1 MRLTKIKL
9 AGFKSF
15 VDPTTFHLPSNLL
28 GVVGPNGC
36 GKSNIIDAVRWV
48 MGESSARSLRG
59 ESLAD
64 VIFNGSAARKPVGQA
79 TIELVFDN
87 SQGKL
92 GGAWAQYN
100 EIAIKRVL
108 SRDGQSSYLLNGA
121 RCRRRDI
128 TDIFLGT
135 GLGPRSYAIIEQ
147 GMISRLIEAKPE
159 ELRVFLEEAAGIS
172 KYKERRRETEA
183 RIRHTR
189 ENLDRLTDLREELGR
204 QLQHLQRQARAA
216 EQYQRYRAEE
226 RRCKA
231 ELLTLRWRALNA
243 DSAARESAIGGQ
255 ETALEARVAE
265 QRHLEARLEMGRE
278 RQTSL
283 TEAFNQAQAHYYAVG
298 SEISR
303 LEQDLAH
310 QRELRQRQNE
320 ALQQTE
326 QGLARV
332 LEQIHLDTERLEAL
346 ETSLREAEAA
356 LAETKVL
363 EAQANA
369 QLTEAETARQDWQE
383 EWETF
388 SRRASEPE
396 RQADVERTRIAHLE
410 RQLSQQEH
418 RLKRL
423 RLEQD
428 GLVADGLEDELERL
442 RLAEQAAGTALAANQ
457 AQLVQSDARIGELR
471 EVGQRWTAEAHELRE
486 QVHAAR
492 GRLASLHTLQ
502 EAALGRRESAAGAWL
517 KAQGLDKT
525 PRLAECLA
533 VESGWER
540 AAEMAL
546 AGFLE
551 AVCVQDLQVPAAAL
565 AELRQGNL
573 TLFDTTTADNAAP
586 AEQTLLSKLQA
597 PFALTSL
604 LAGVRVAADLDEAM
618 AQRQQLTAWQS
629 LITQDGAWLGRD
641 WLRVARDRDE
651 KAGVLARER
660 ELQALQAALDLDTEC
675 LARLTG
681 ALDTNRGEL
690 RELERGRDALQE
702 AVNQS
707 HREQTRLQNQLTAL
721 TARLQQVLA
730 RRAAIAAEQAEL
742 SHQAGQDQ
750 TELQA
755 ARASL
760 AEATLAMER
769 LSDERQQ
776 LTARRERLRFVLEA
790 RRAQATGARH
800 AAQRQ
805 ALAAESLRATLSS
818 THQALKRLEP
828 QRQQLATRQQQLA
841 TGLDPGDESAVREQ
855 LAVLLET
862 RIVADQGLGAARHT
876 LETQNVEL
884 RDLEQA
890 RIACERKL
898 EKQRETLATERLS
911 WREISV
917 QRQLLREQLQELG
930 ADPSTLLAALP
941 ATAEEARWQAELERL
956 GKQLQRLGAVNLAA
970 VEEFAQLSER
980 KRYLDAQNDDLVEA
994 LTTLENAIRRID
1006 RDTRGRFKDTFEGA
1020 NANLQILFPRL
1031 FGGGQAYLE
1040 LVGEDMLDA
1049 GVAIMARPPG
1059 KRIGTIHLLSGG
1071 EKALTAVALIFALF
1085 QLNPAPFC
1093 MLDEVDAPLDEAN
1106 IGRFGDLVRE
1116 MSTQIQFIFITHNK
1130 STMEIAQHLSGVTMH
1145 EPGVSHLVAVDVDEA
1160 VRLATA

>member
-59 ESLAD
+59 ESLED

-92 GGAWAQYN
+92 GGAWVQYN

-108 SRDGQSSYLLNGA
+108 SRDGQSSYLVNGA

-283 TEAFNQAQAHYYAVG
+283 TEAFNQTQAHFYAVG

-310 QRELRQRQNE
+310 QRELCQRQNE

-326 QGLARV
+326 QALARV
-332 LEQIHLDTERLEAL
+332 LEQIHLDTERLVAL

-356 LAETKVL
+356 LAETKAL

-428 GLVADGLEDELERL
+428 GLVVDGLEDELERL
-442 RLAEQAAGTALAANQ
+442 RLAEQAAGTALAANH

-471 EVGQRWTAEAHELRE
+471 EIGQRWTAEAHGLRE

-492 GRLASLHTLQ
+492 GRLASLRTLQ

-565 AELRQGNL
+565 AELRQGHL

-604 LAGVRVAADLDEAM
+604 LAGVRVATDLDEAM
-618 AQRQQLTAWQS
+618 AQRQQLTARQS

-660 ELQALQAALDLDTEC
+660 ELQALQATLDLDTEC

-721 TARLQQVLA
+721 TGRLQQVLA

-742 SHQAGQDQ
+742 SHQGGQDQ

-776 LTARRERLRFVLEA
+776 LTARREGLRFVLEA

-818 THQALKRLEP
+818 THQALERLEP

-841 TGLDPGDESAVREQ
+841 TGLDPGDESVVREQ

-876 LETQNVEL
+876 LETQNTEL
-884 RDLEQA
+884 RDLEQT

-898 EKQRETLATERLS
+898 EKQRETLATERLT

-917 QRQLLREQLQELG
+917 QRQILLEQLQELG
-930 ADPSTLLAALP
+930 ADPSTLLATLP
-941 ATAEEARWQAELERL
+941 ATAEEAHWQAELERL